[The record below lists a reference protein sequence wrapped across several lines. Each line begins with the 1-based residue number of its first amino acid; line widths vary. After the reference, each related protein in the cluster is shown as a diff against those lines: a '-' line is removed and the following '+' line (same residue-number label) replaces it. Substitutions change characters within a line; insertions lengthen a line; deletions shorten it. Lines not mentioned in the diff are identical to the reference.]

1 MSYFDYP
8 RLIFSGQFLCDPS
21 TINNTPVN
29 YRAVDGAIAEGQSKN
44 PLTEMELFWNPA
56 GTGEFAFENC
66 VVKRVE
72 YEDGTFAENAKED
85 PIIGQSVES
94 VSSFLLKAAM
104 ADLDPRQQ
112 NVSEI
117 CGLTVNCGEGV
128 FQGTFLQTPFN
139 NIWGNAGNLASA
151 IYQSKLVDVS
161 FGTELSESRFVKDMN
176 GKKELSLNFVPT
188 CYNNQPQFYE
198 FSETTFK
205 QMVAQG
211 VPEEL
216 LQKIEFF
223 QELSSHPKDPNSPKG
238 HIPTQRYV
246 QQLLLQNWTPA
257 EYNEYQER
265 LFEITELPYPSS
277 GYFTFDFSY
286 GAIYGIIGPSSPTEP
301 DYFVGS
307 RAMYPTGEVSA
318 EKNSYFYAYMKTS
331 VMGGENVVH
340 LNLGN
345 ALNPKPNPVSGPAGT
360 ELFKFKGTDNLYL
373 VSFDDNSVDPSAGT
387 KLHSSPLEIGADFA
401 LNKAGL
407 INVKVNADVSKK
419 RLGLVQENNGVST
432 LLLVENADGYFMRA
446 DRFVYRMN
454 PGYDTSAV
462 MDMGSTANVDV
473 MVYKFG
479 EAVADEEVFLKQMSS
494 NAATSYT
501 NQTVGTGGT
510 NGIADL
516 EKPSEALIISK
527 DSLKTDSNGR
537 ARFRLSCTD
546 PTDWDGMDGQVYILK
561 YGFSDDK
568 LNKSYQKPKDDKVSI
583 HVYSSNPTRTGK
595 ELLLE
600 YGEIYPVMSWL
611 QNEEKL
617 QEKKGMIM
625 NVLQQPINSVAHMPV
640 SRDLSLA
647 KRDKILAWLNEL

>member
-29 YRAVDGAIAEGQSKN
+29 YRAVDGAIAKGQSKN
-44 PLTEMELFWNPA
+44 PLAEMELFWNPA
-56 GTGEFAFENC
+56 GTGEFAFEKC

-72 YEDGTFAENAKED
+72 YGPSDFTEDSTVD
-85 PIIGQSVES
+85 PIIGKSVDS
-94 VSSFLLKAAM
+94 ISSFLLKAAM

-151 IYQSKLVDVS
+151 SYQSKLVDVS
-161 FGTELSESRFVKDMN
+161 FNTELAGSRFVNEIKDN
-176 GKKELSLNFVPT
+176 KELSLNFVPT

-205 QMVAQG
+205 QMFAQG

-216 LQKIEFF
+216 LQKIAFF
-223 QELSSHPKDPNSPKG
+223 KELSSHPKSPSSPKG
-238 HIPTQRYV
+238 HIPTQRYI
-246 QQLLLQNWTPA
+246 QQLLLQNWTP
-257 EYNEYQER
+257 EQYNEYQER
-265 LFEITELPYPSS
+265 VFEITKLPYPSS
-277 GYFTFDFSY
+277 GYFTFDFTY
-286 GAIYGIIGPSSPTEP
+286 GAIYGIIGPSSSEEA

-318 EKNSYFYAYMKTS
+318 EKNNYFYAYMTYSEAADSK
-331 VMGGENVVH
+331 VVS

-345 ALNPKPNPVSGPAGT
+345 SLNPGPNPVTGPD
-360 ELFKFKGTDNLYL
+360 LFKFKGTENLYL
-373 VSFDDNSVDPSAGT
+373 ISFDDNSVDPSTGT
-387 KLHSSPLEIGADFA
+387 KLHANPLDITDMFA
-401 LNKAGL
+401 LNQAGL
-407 INVKVNADVSKK
+407 INVEVNADVSQK
-419 RLGLVQENNGVST
+419 RIGLIQVNEGVST
-432 LLLVENADGYFMRA
+432 LLLVENEDGYFMRA

-479 EAVADEEVFLKQMSS
+479 EAVTGEEVFLKQMSS
-494 NAATSYT
+494 NEATSYT

-516 EKPSEALIISK
+516 EKPSESLVISQS
-527 DSLKTDSNGR
+527 SLKTDSDGR
-537 ARFRLSCTD
+537 ASFSLSCTD
-546 PTDWDGMDGQVYILK
+546 PQDWDCMDGQVYILK
-561 YGFSDDK
+561 YGFSDEHLD
-568 LNKSYQKPKDDKVSI
+568 KSYQRPKDDKVSI
-583 HVYSSNPTRTGK
+583 HVYSSNPKRSG
-595 ELLLE
+595 EDLLLE

-617 QEKKGMIM
+617 KEKKGMIM
-625 NVLQQPINSVAHMPV
+625 HVLQQPINSVAHMPV

-647 KRDKILAWLNEL
+647 KRDKILAWLNTI